1 MGRIVDRVTRKISK
15 RLSQQTA
22 DQFAIYSRVDK
33 PIREL
38 PFLRRGLLMAELSTI
53 SYMDPHEIQ
62 RCVDRLGFGHFEF
75 FERDGSQA
83 YWFTNEHDSIIA
95 CRGTEPHEW
104 NDIKADAYAVT
115 ALAETVGRVHRG
127 FKQEVD
133 DLWPRIEKVLTT
145 NTKAQWF
152 TGHSLGGAMA
162 TICGGRCKLSSI
174 STNPEEVHTFGSPRV
189 GNKRYVNH
197 TKLNLYRWVNNNDI
211 VTRVPPAWMGY
222 RHTGVEKYL
231 DRNGDLA
238 PETTGWKRVA
248 DRMRGFLRGL
258 GKFKI
263 DQFSDH
269 LMPYYIEYICQNI
282 EKLEGETL
290 EPDIAVDDE

>member
-1 MGRIVDRVTRKISK
+1 MGQIVDRVTSKIA
-15 RLSQQTA
+15 RRMSQQTA
-22 DQFAIYSRVDK
+22 DEFALYSRVDR
-33 PIREL
+33 PIQEMT
-38 PFLRRGLLMAELSTI
+38 FLRRGLLMAELSTI
-53 SYMDPHEIQ
+53 SYMEPKEIR

-83 YWFTNEHDSIIA
+83 YWFSNDHDSIIA

-133 DLWPRIEKVLTT
+133 DLWPRIEKVLAE
-145 NTKAQWF
+145 NRKIQWF

-162 TICGGRCKLSSI
+162 TICGGRCKLSKI
-174 STNPEEVHTFGSPRV
+174 PTMPEEVHTFGSPRV

-197 TKLNLYRWVNNNDI
+197 TQLSLFRWVNNNDI

-222 RHTGVEKYL
+222 RHTGEEKYL
-231 DRNGDLA
+231 DRNGDLSA
-238 PETTGWKRVA
+238 GTTGWKRTS
-248 DRMRGFLRGL
+248 DRLRGFLRGL
-258 GKFKI
+258 ARFKI

-269 LMPYYIEYICQNI
+269 LMPYYIEYICKNI
-282 EKLEGETL
+282 ERQEAVKL
-290 EPDIAVDDE
+290 EPDIDVGAN